1 MDNLEPLISIIV
13 PVYNVEQYLKRC
25 IDSLIYQTYQNIEI
39 LLIDDGSP
47 DRCGEICDEYAR
59 KDNRII
65 VAHKPNGG
73 LSDARNKGLDIAK
86 GEYVMFVDSDDW
98 IESETCKAVADCIN
112 KYNVDVVSFGIQ
124 LVGDGKI
131 YDIQK
136 VKNAGFVSSSEA
148 VGSMIYRQRE
158 KGLLNYVCNKAFK
171 KSLFDDIR
179 FPLGMLFEDQDVTY
193 RLLHKATGI
202 FALDSV
208 FYNYYQRGNSIMAG
222 FYRPKALHDR
232 ISIWLKRYKFL
243 CDNYPDYSDQQI
255 AQVLGDV
262 YIALIKLKGNTDYQ
276 DFRKEI
282 EKVAITYKSKAK
294 NLAVYS
300 KKVKLHYYCYPLF
313 WLYVKFVMTR
323 G

>member
-1 MDNLEPLISIIV
+1 MEINRLLISIIV
-13 PVYNVEQYLKRC
+13 PIYNVEQYLSRC
-25 IDSLIYQTYQNIEI
+25 VDSLTHQTYPNIEI
-39 LLIDDGSP
+39 ILIDDGSP
-47 DRCGEICDEYAR
+47 DKCGAICDEYAR
-59 KDNRII
+59 RDKRVRVI
-65 VAHKPNGG
+65 HKSNGG

-112 KYNVDVVSFGIQ
+112 NYNVDVVSFGIQ
-124 LVGDGKI
+124 LVGDSKI

-158 KGLLNYVCNKAFK
+158 KGLLNYVCNKALK
-171 KSLFDDIR
+171 KSL
-179 FPLGMLFEDQDVTY
+179 
-193 RLLHKATGI
+193 KATGI

-243 CDNYPDYSDQQI
+243 CDNYPEYSDQQI

-282 EKVAITYKSKAK
+282 EKVEITYKSKAK